1 MDTSSTTSRVKQAA
15 TNVADSSR
23 ALANRAGDL
32 AHDAQVAA
40 RDAAAKVQSSAKS
53 HPVATT
59 VGLAALVGAVV
70 GIMAYR
76 RKH

>member
-1 MDTSSTTSRVKQAA
+1 MATSQTPSRAKQAA
-15 TNVADSSR
+15 ANVADSSR
-23 ALANRAGDL
+23 ALASRAGDL

-40 RDAAAKVQSSAKS
+40 RDAAAKVQSTVKA

-70 GIMAYR
+70 GILAYR